1 MDERIWPCTAANPRG
16 LRRQPGLLGT
26 GTLPFPSEI
35 ASRSFPVMENFAGYY
50 ATSDY
55 NAAMF
60 LAYELAAPDAEMTS
74 VEAQESLH
82 LLCALLKRLRAA
94 TNITV
99 EELQKLQ
106 KMAESIPQ
114 IGPLLFSATSLPATL
129 LAIGNIIATAAQSK
143 SVVDLLN
150 LSAADKKK
158 LVQWA
163 NSRGSA
169 SSQSAKRAFRGRVKL
184 IRVAGQLHFEVPVT
198 AQAQRYRVLGQAG
211 QQFAHIPAFGTKG
224 VLDSRAMLH
233 ANGATRG
240 LKFMTGG
247 TVGSVL
253 AIGPQAYLD
262 YSSSSTMTEFF
273 MKSACNQPA
282 NVAAVAGGFVGGVVL
297 GVVLAGFGV
306 AAAPL
311 VLVLAVGLLA
321 GALAQ
326 QTVISLGVDRMIGN
340 FITRSFGDD

>member
-1 MDERIWPCTAANPRG
+1 MDGKIWPCTAANPRG

-35 ASRSFPVMENFAGYY
+35 ASRSFPIMENFAGYY

-60 LAYELAAPDAEMTS
+60 LAYELSAPDAEMTS
-74 VEAQESLH
+74 VEAQESVH
-82 LLCALLKRLRAA
+82 LLCTLLKRLRAA
-94 TNITV
+94 PNIPV
-99 EELQKLQ
+99 EAFKKLQ
-106 KMAESIPQ
+106 QMAEAIPQ
-114 IGPLLFSATSLPATL
+114 IGPLLFSPTSLPGTL
-129 LAIGNIIATAAQSK
+129 LAIGTIIAAAAQSK
-143 SVVDLLN
+143 ALVDLLD

-169 SSQSAKRAFRGRVKL
+169 SSQSAKKAFRGRVKL

-198 AQAQRYRVLGQAG
+198 AQAQSYRVLGQVG

-233 ANGATRG
+233 ANGASRG
-240 LKFMTGG
+240 LKLMTGG

-253 AIGPQAYLD
+253 AVGPQAYFD
-262 YSSSSTMTEFF
+262 YSSSSTMGEFF
-273 MKSACNQPA
+273 KKSAYSQPT
-282 NVAAVAGGFVGGVVL
+282 NVAALVGGALASASFTFVCVV
-297 GVVLAGFGV
+297 AGFGT
-306 AAAPL
+306 APL
-311 VLVLAVGLLA
+311 VLVLGVGLIAGAGLQYLIQHKGADRAVGNHI
-321 GALAQ
+321 
-326 QTVISLGVDRMIGN
+326 VKE
-340 FITRSFGDD
+340 FGL